1 MKTEFGNDTFEL
13 NRGYTVGS
21 YLDQIE
27 EGVAEAAA
35 AEGDYDAEEDYDAY
49 DDDAAPEAYD
59 DMADDVDDVDD
70 VMDSD
75 YNPFDD
81 EATARPSVMGYL
93 LGREAK
99 GSARAKTMRA
109 YRTGALKKPSRKAA
123 VKRRKKASPFAGFLA
138 MSGVEK
144 LTLILGILTVIAAVS
159 VGTIYVNATGAQ
171 RHIEDFAGIGS
182 EVRGIESLGGQGLI
196 AVSDAQLAKQLA
208 AEEAL
213 LAAAAAASAEQAA
226 AEEEEEKNNTVSV
239 IMTLTTVQSDLK
251 IKFINYDT
259 NRRVSGVPFEVLIT
273 NPSGDEKIYDDHDK
287 DGIIYLKELSSGTY
301 KVRMRALP
309 LDYAQYA
316 ISTETL
322 SIKIKETIEYKG
334 IDIVDEIKT
343 EAEVNVAKE
352 DHKKEEPP
360 VESENKNTVEWVE
373 STKKEV
379 DAGTHNAVTE
389 GNTEYKRIEKSAIV
403 DPFAVARM
411 ESTFIKLA
419 GRRVRSESNASQN
432 AAEGGNSASG
442 ESQNPSTGAIG
453 SENTSGET
461 SNPVTT
467 ESTTSATES
476 TTSAAESTT
485 SAAESTTSAAES
497 TTAATAATT
506 APVQYRISLNEAAV
520 SLENG
525 RSTEVGVSFSPAG
538 GSPSPAVSHADAGI
552 ATAELV
558 EGNSKIRITARG
570 AGSTTVQVTY
580 AGERATIQVTVRE
593 VVTAAIY
600 VTPDSA
606 ALKLSESITLGAS
619 LEGVEDKSVLWS
631 VTSGND
637 IVRVDENGKVTA
649 LKEGKATVRGT
660 SKENTDLFDETQ
672 ITVTVDAEKMKA
684 TLKDREGRDVYV
696 KEGSSYRL
704 ATGADYTKTEEFY
717 VLAATEKAF
726 VYTGW
731 QTLDGKTYYFD
742 KDGNKVTGEQ
752 VINGA
757 KYSFGSDGVLSSA
770 SGNLGIDVSKWNGN
784 IDWAAVKNSGV
795 SYVIIRCGYRGM
807 DTGALIEDPRFRQ
820 NIQGATSAG
829 LKVGVYFFSQAINE
843 VEAVEEASM
852 AISLCRSYRLTYPIF
867 LDVESGGRANGI
879 GVDMRTKV
887 CKAFCATV
895 ANAGYKAGIYANKT
909 WFNSYINTPELTGY
923 KLWLAQYASAPTYTR
938 TRYDMWQYSSK
949 GRISGISGNVDMNIS
964 YLGY

>member
-1 MKTEFGNDTFEL
+1 MKTEFGNDTYEL
-13 NRGYTVGS
+13 NQGYTVGD
-21 YLDQIE
+21 YLDEIDRGLDEIDQE
-27 EGVAEAAA
+27 TDEADQ
-35 AEGDYDAEEDYDAY
+35 EIDE
-49 DDDAAPEAYD
+49 
-59 DMADDVDDVDD
+59 VDQEIDEVDD

-75 YNPFDD
+75 YNPFED

-99 GSARAKTMRA
+99 GSARAKAMRA
-109 YRTGALKKPSRKAA
+109 YRTGAMKKPSMR
-123 VKRRKKASPFAGFLA
+123 
-138 MSGVEK
+138 GVEK
-144 LTLILGILTVIAAVS
+144 LTVVLGILTVIAAVS
-159 VGTIYVNATGAQ
+159 VGTIYVRATGAQ
-171 RHIEDFAGIGS
+171 RHIDDFAGIGS
-182 EVRGIESLGGQGLI
+182 EIAGIESLGGQGLI

-226 AEEEEEKNNTVSV
+226 AEEEEKKNNAVSV

-273 NPSGDEKIYDDHDK
+273 DPSGGEKVYDDHDK
-287 DGIIYLKELSSGTY
+287 DGIVYLKDLSSGTY

-309 LDYAQYA
+309 QDYAQYA

-352 DHKKEEPP
+352 DHKKEEAPI
-360 VESENKNTVEWVE
+360 ESENTDTVEWVE

-379 DAGTHNAVTE
+379 DADNPNAVTE
-389 GNTEYKRIEKSAIV
+389 GNTEYRQIEKSSIV
-403 DPFAVARM
+403 DPFAVARA

-419 GRRVRSESNASQN
+419 GRRVRTEETTASEN
-432 AAEGGNSASG
+432 AATGQATGDTDEVT
-442 ESQNPSTGAIG
+442 QTGA
-453 SENTSGET
+453 SEGTTDES
-461 SNPVTT
+461 SLVTT
-467 ESTTSATES
+467 TVTTLIPDDAGEETTASD
-476 TTSAAESTT
+476 TTSAA
-485 SAAESTTSAAES
+485 
-497 TTAATAATT
+497 TTASTKTEPET
-506 APVQYRISLNEAAV
+506 YRISLDEAAV

-525 RSTEVGVSFSPAG
+525 RSTEVGCSFSPAG
-538 GSPSPAVSHADAGI
+538 GTPEPAVTHADAGI

-558 EGNSKIRITARG
+558 DGNSKIRITARG
-570 AGSTTVQVTY
+570 EGSTTVQVSY
-580 AGERATIQVTVRE
+580 AGEHATIQVRVRE
-593 VVTAAIY
+593 VTEAAIY
-600 VTPDSA
+600 VTPDGI
-606 ALKLSESITLGAS
+606 ALKTGESATLAAT

-637 IVRVDENGKVTA
+637 IVRVDEHGKVTA
-649 LKEGKATVRGT
+649 LEEGKAIVRGT
-660 SKENTDLFDETQ
+660 SKENTDLYDETQ
-672 ITVTVDAEKMKA
+672 VTVTTDAEKMNA
-684 TLKDREGRDVYV
+684 VLKDNEGRDVYIR
-696 KEGSSYRL
+696 EGSSYRL
-704 ATGADYTKTEEFY
+704 ATGSDYHDYEEFY
-717 VLAATEKAF
+717 VLVSTEKAF

-731 QTLDGKTYYFD
+731 QTLNGKTYYFD
-742 KDGNKVTGEQ
+742 KDGNKITGEQ

-757 KYSFGSDGVLSSA
+757 KYSFDADGVLSSG

-784 IDWAAVKNSGV
+784 IDWGAVKNSGV

-829 LKVGVYFFSQAINE
+829 LKVGVYFYSQAVNE

-852 AISLCRSYRLTYPIF
+852 AISLCRNYRLTYPIF
-867 LDVESGGRANGI
+867 LDVETGGRANGI

-895 ANAGYKAGIYANKT
+895 ANAGYKAGVYANRT

-923 KLWLAQYASAPTYTR
+923 KLWLAQYAAAPTYTR
-938 TRYDMWQYSSK
+938 TRYDMWQYTSK
-949 GRISGISGNVDMNIS
+949 GRISGISGNVDLNIS